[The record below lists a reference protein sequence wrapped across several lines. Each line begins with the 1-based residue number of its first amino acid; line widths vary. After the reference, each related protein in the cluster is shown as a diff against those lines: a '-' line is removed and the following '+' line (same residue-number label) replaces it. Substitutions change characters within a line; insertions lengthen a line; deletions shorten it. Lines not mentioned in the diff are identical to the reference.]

1 MNHART
7 VLRVPAAT
15 PLAVVADLLVY
26 AAASAAGATWQIDA
40 PYDVNAMVVAVAT
53 AVPLLAA
60 GTIVSAPARRL
71 PAVRTWA
78 AWAGF
83 GLALVSAAMPFVV
96 SSARRPAW
104 RWPSCI
110 SSIACY
116 RRLRQADPNRRP
128 EASQRWDWLC
138 APPKAGGALLENL
151 VEKL

>member
-7 VLRVPAAT
+7 ALRLPAAT
-15 PLAVVADLLVY
+15 ALAVVADLLVY

-96 SSARRPAW
+96 SSDLPTGLALAVMHLFD
-104 RWPSCI
+104 
-110 SSIACY
+110 
-116 RRLRQADPNRRP
+116 RLLQAL
-128 EASQRWDWLC
+128 A
-138 APPKAGGALLENL
+138 AG
-151 VEKL
+151 